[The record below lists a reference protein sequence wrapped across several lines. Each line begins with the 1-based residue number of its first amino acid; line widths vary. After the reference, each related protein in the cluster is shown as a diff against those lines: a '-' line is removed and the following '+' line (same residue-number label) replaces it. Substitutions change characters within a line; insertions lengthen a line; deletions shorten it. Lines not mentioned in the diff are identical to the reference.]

1 MAGTTPAPSGFRA
14 HLAAARTVSVVDAPD
29 PWSVRV
35 AQENTQVRKVARF
48 RAPNT
53 AYTVRPGDSLSSI
66 AARAYRS
73 AAAWPVIYWRNRAQV
88 RWADIITVGQVLALP
103 PLPAHIPAAPAQL
116 APPPPQ
122 PAPSQ
127 AVSDVPSPSETGQS
141 AVSAPA
147 PAAPASA
154 APSGSGAN
162 WYAIA
167 RCESGGNWAINTG
180 NGFSGGLQFTQSTW
194 DAYGG
199 AAYAPS
205 ANQASASQQ
214 IAVANRVLAGQG
226 IGAWPVCGARG

>member
-1 MAGTTPAPSGFRA
+1 MTGIASGGTAAIAGTAPAGLRV
-14 HLAAARTVSVVDAPD
+14 HLATARTISPADD
-29 PWSVRV
+29 PGLWLARA
-35 AQENTQVRKVARF
+35 AQENAEVRKAARI
-48 RAPNT
+48 RASNT
-53 AYTVRPGDSLSSI
+53 VYRVRPGDSLSSI
-66 AARAYRS
+66 AARAYRNG
-73 AAAWPVIYWRNRAQV
+73 AAWPVIYWRNRAQI
-88 RWADIITVGQVLALP
+88 RWADLITVGQALVLP

-116 APPPPQ
+116 APQPPQ
-122 PAPSQ
+122 PAPS
-127 AVSDVPSPSETGQS
+127 SPGEAGQS

-147 PAAPASA
+147 PAG
-154 APSGSGAN
+154 PSGSGVN

-167 RCESGGNWAINTG
+167 QCESGGNWSINTG

-205 ANQASASQQ
+205 ASQASASQQ